1 VKKIIAVM
9 KREYLAT
16 VRKKMFIFMTL
27 FFPVLIAGLMFLLI
41 VLMGGALGEKRVAVI
56 DGTGRLAEVFSKPLR
71 PEVPN
76 AREAVQGRRNDLPQT
91 LHLDYVDA
99 RKQDVQEAAKPYLS
113 QLIAG
118 KETDHSLDAVLV
130 VPRNAFDD
138 PKAKMTFYS
147 RTATDIMSQERL
159 AGVANR
165 AVQRQ
170 RLAERGITGAQQ
182 DAIMRPVDI
191 EGVQLSRSGEQRK
204 SGELNFIFAFI
215 LAALLVV
222 PAFMYGVE
230 IMRGIVQEKSDRIIE
245 VLISS
250 MTPFELLTGKIAGIA
265 LVGLTQIAVWLLAL
279 AGVAAYGTA
288 LAAVAGIN
296 VLQFLRPS
304 LFVYFLLFFILG
316 YLTYVCVYAV
326 AGAACNTDKEA
337 QQMMFPIQMVMMIP
351 WFVMTPIIT
360 NPDSKMAVTMSLMP
374 VFGPVTMFA
383 RTTASDPPAWHLVVC
398 IGVSLATILAFF
410 WVTAKIFRVG
420 ILSYGKR
427 PTIPELWRWLKV
439 A

>member
-1 VKKIIAVM
+1 VNKILAVL
-9 KREYLAT
+9 KREYFAT
-16 VRKKMFIFMTL
+16 VRKKMFIFMTI

-41 VLMGGALGEKRVAVI
+41 VLMGGSLGEKRIAVV
-56 DGTGRLAEVFSKPLR
+56 DGTGRLAAVFSKTLK

-76 AREAVQGRRNDLPQT
+76 AQEAIRGRRNELPQT
-91 LHLDYVDA
+91 LQLEYLDA
-99 RKQDVQEAAKPYLS
+99 RGQNVQEVAKPYLS
-113 QLIAG
+113 RVMAG
-118 KETDHSLDAVLV
+118 KKDGGLDAVLV
-130 VPRNAFDD
+130 VPQNAFDD
-138 PKAKMTFYS
+138 PDAKMTFYS

-170 RLAERGITGAQQ
+170 RLVERGITGDQL
-182 DAIMRPVDI
+182 DAIMRRVDI
-191 EGVQLSRSGEQRK
+191 EGVQLSRSGEQKK

-215 LAALLVV
+215 LAALLII
-222 PAFMYGVE
+222 PAFMYGLE
-230 IMRGIVQEKSDRIIE
+230 IMRGIVQEKSDRVIE

-250 MTPFELLTGKIAGIA
+250 MTPFQLLTGKICGIA
-265 LVGLTQIAVWLLAL
+265 LVGLTQIGVWLAVLG
-279 AGVAAYGTA
+279 GVATFG
-288 LAAVAGIN
+288 AAVATTAGIN
-296 VLQFLRPS
+296 ILQFLRPS
-304 LFVYFLLFFILG
+304 LFFFFILFFILG

-360 NPDSKMAVTMSLMP
+360 NPDSSMAVTMSLMP

-383 RTTASDPPAWHLVVC
+383 RTVASDPPVWHILLSV
-398 IGVSLATILAFF
+398 GVSLVTILAFF

-427 PTIPELWRWLKV
+427 PTIPELWRWMKV

>member
-1 VKKIIAVM
+1 VRKIVAVL
-9 KREYLAT
+9 KREYFAT

-56 DGTGRLAEVFSKPLR
+56 DGTGRLADVFSTPLR
-71 PEVPN
+71 PEAPN
-76 AREAVQGRRNDLPQT
+76 LREAMRSRGNDLPQT
-91 LHLDYVDA
+91 LQLEYLDA
-99 RKQDVQEAAKPYLS
+99 RRQSLQEAAKPYLS
-113 QLIAG
+113 RLAAG
-118 KETDHSLDAVLV
+118 KKKTGGLDAVLV
-130 VPRNAFDD
+130 VPSNAFDD
-138 PKAKMTFYS
+138 PQAKMTFYS
-147 RTATDIMSQERL
+147 RTATDIMTQERL
-159 AGVANR
+159 AAVANR

-170 RLAERGITGAQQ
+170 RLADRGITRDQLS
-182 DAIMRPVDI
+182 AIMRQVDV
-191 EGVQLSRSGEQRK
+191 EGVQISRSGEYKK

-215 LAALLVV
+215 LAALLII
-222 PAFMYGVE
+222 PAFMYGLE
-230 IMRGIVQEKSDRIIE
+230 IMRGIVQEKSDRVIE

-250 MTPFELLTGKIAGIA
+250 MTPFELLTGKISGIA
-265 LVGLTQIAVWLLAL
+265 MVGLTQIGVWLLIL
-279 AGVAAYGTA
+279 GGVAAFG
-288 LAAVAGIN
+288 AAVATTAGIN
-296 VLQFLRPS
+296 ILQFLRPS
-304 LFVYFLLFFILG
+304 LFFYFILFFILG

-337 QQMMFPIQMVMMIP
+337 QQLMFPIQMVMMIP

-360 NPDSKMAVTMSLMP
+360 NPDSSMAVTMSLMP

-383 RTTASDPPAWHLVVC
+383 RTVASDPPVWHILLS
-398 IGVSLATILAFF
+398 IAVSLVTILAFF

-427 PTIPELWRWLKV
+427 PTIPELWRWMKL